1 MSLLKLNFPSTFKRC
16 MFETTKPLQLH
27 TEVNTVMRREILQL
41 CRLRTM
47 LTCYLRRTRCADCQI
62 YRHMAPFLTGNEEH
76 PFRKQLLLFP
86 K

>member
-1 MSLLKLNFPSTFKRC
+1 

-47 LTCYLRRTRCADCQI
+47 LTCYLRRPRRADYQI
-62 YRHMAPFLTGNEEH
+62 YRHMAQFLTGNEEH